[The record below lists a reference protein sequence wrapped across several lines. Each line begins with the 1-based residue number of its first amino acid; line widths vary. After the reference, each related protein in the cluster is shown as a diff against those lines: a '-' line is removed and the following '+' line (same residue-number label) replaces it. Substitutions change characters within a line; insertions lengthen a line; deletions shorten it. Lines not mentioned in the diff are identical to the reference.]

1 MKRKMVGLIIVFI
14 MFIFANISVE
24 AKVLPRFNTGKAA
37 STSSRVVALGV
48 GISPRLRADRKA
60 LNVYFSG
67 LSRANTVSYT
77 LIYTTNGKD
86 EGVGGSID
94 SASGDAAT
102 RELFFGTCSSGVCRN
117 HTNITNM
124 RLEVISELTNGR
136 KTLKRFRIKV

>member
-1 MKRKMVGLIIVFI
+1 MRRKVNCLIIFFI
-14 MFIFANISVE
+14 LFVLFNVPIE
-24 AKVLPRFNTGKAA
+24 AKVLPRFSSGKTVSKSVKSAV
-37 STSSRVVALGV
+37 S
-48 GISPRLRADRKA
+48 GISVSPRLRADRKA

-67 LSRANTVSYT
+67 LSRANSVSYT

-94 SASGDAAT
+94 SSVGDAAT

-124 RLEVISELTNGR
+124 RLEVTSDLTNGK